1 MASPIRRRAR
11 KARYLSQSSAE
22 SGMCLQ
28 IRSAFAGAIA
38 LASVAGQM
46 PGFADTANAQD
57 KIRIGFVFFLS
68 GPGAAYGLHARDGA
82 KLVVDALNA
91 GKVPAPYGKVGF
103 NGVAIE
109 PVFVDEAGGAQKQL
123 AEYRRLVEHE
133 QVDLVIGYN
142 SSGDCNAIAPVAE
155 ELRVLTD
162 FFHCGNPQL
171 FEEVDTNAEYSI
183 RTAPT
188 GTMDQV
194 AAAKY
199 ILEKMP
205 NVATVA
211 GINQDYSWGQ
221 DSWTEFKAALVAL
234 KPDVQFTNAAFT
246 KLGAGDY
253 GAEISTL
260 LSKPAD
266 VIFSSFWGGDA
277 DAFALQS
284 TTRGLTEK
292 SRFVLTMGT
301 GILDDLG
308 EKSIPGS
315 IFGARGPH
323 GYFARSTPLSDWFKS
338 EYKRIHNRMP
348 PFGAY
353 AAAQGIFGIKAA
365 YEKAAAGAGGKQTS
379 EAVIAALRGL
389 QFETA
394 SGYPITM
401 SLNNGHQGIQ
411 ATAYGI
417 FAGWDKA
424 NNEAI
429 VSDIKIYPAECVN
442 PPDGVRAVDWIKS
455 GFKGAK
461 C

>member
-1 MASPIRRRAR
+1 LFQFYLEDVMSMTIRR
-11 KARYLSQSSAE
+11 
-22 SGMCLQ
+22 
-28 IRSAFAGAIA
+28 AFASAVA
-38 LASVAGQM
+38 LACMAGLM
-46 PGFADTANAQD
+46 PHFSDAAHAQD
-57 KIRIGFVFFLS
+57 KSPEKIKIGFVFFLS

-82 KLVVDALNA
+82 KLIVDALND
-91 GKVPAPYGKVGF
+91 GKVPAPYNKVGV
-103 NGVAIE
+103 NGLQIE
-109 PVFVDEAGGAQKQL
+109 PIYVDEAGGAQKQL
-123 AEYRRLVEHE
+123 AEYRRLVERE

-142 SSGDCNAIAPVAE
+142 SSADCNAIAPVAE
-155 ELRVLTD
+155 ELQVLTD

-171 FEEVDTNAEYSI
+171 FEEVDTKPEYAI

-194 AAAKY
+194 AAVKY
-199 ILEKMP
+199 MLEKVP
-205 NVATVA
+205 NFKTVA

-221 DSWTEFKAALVAL
+221 DSWTEFKATLIAL
-234 KPDVQFTNAAFT
+234 KPDVQFTNASFT

-260 LSKPAD
+260 LSPPAD
-266 VIFSSFWGGDA
+266 VLFSSFWGGDA

-284 TTRGLTEK
+284 TTRGLADK
-292 SRFVLTMGT
+292 SKFVLTMGT

-308 EKSIPGS
+308 EKSIVGS

-323 GYFARSTPLSDWFKS
+323 GYFAKSAPLSDWFKA
-338 EYKRIHNRMP
+338 EYKRTFNRVP

-365 YEKAAAGAGGKQTS
+365 YEKAAGGNSGKQKS

-389 QFETA
+389 TFDTA

-401 SLNNGHQGIQ
+401 ALNNGHQGIQ

-417 FAGWDKA
+417 FAGWDKTK
-424 NNEAI
+424 NEAI
-429 VSDIKIYPAECVN
+429 VSDIKVYPAECVN
-442 PPDGVRAVDWIKS
+442 PPDGVHAVDWIKS